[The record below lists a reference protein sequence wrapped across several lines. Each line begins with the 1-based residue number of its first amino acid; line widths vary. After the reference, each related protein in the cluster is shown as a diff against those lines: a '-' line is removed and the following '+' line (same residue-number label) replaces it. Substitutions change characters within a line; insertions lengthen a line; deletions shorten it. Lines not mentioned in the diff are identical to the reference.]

1 MTGSDVPLAD
11 SPSDSGSA
19 SPAETPS
26 VSSPA
31 PSGPSFRLAYVPGV
45 TPSKWVRIWNERL
58 PDVPLTLLA
67 ATPVE
72 SFGLLREGAAD
83 AGLVR
88 LPVDGDDL
96 SAIPLYEETTVVVV
110 PKDHLF
116 AQVEQISASDLADE
130 LVLHP
135 LDDTLGWE
143 RPPGRP
149 AMERPETTA
158 DAIEL
163 VAAGVGVLAVP
174 QSLARLH
181 HRKDLT
187 YRTLNDVPQSR
198 VALSWPAADEAP
210 DLVEEFIGIVRGRT
224 VNSTR
229 GRRAEELKGQKQPRK
244 DQKKPAR
251 PGGAKS
257 GGAKSGGAK
266 QGGPKGGAKSG
277 MRTGGKG
284 VAARGKSTKPRRGRG

>member
-1 MTGSDVPLAD
+1 MTGSD
-11 SPSDSGSA
+11 A
-19 SPAETPS
+19 SPADTPT
-26 VSSPA
+26 SP
-31 PSGPSFRLAYVPGV
+31 SSFRLAYVPGA
-45 TPSKWVRIWNERL
+45 TPAKWVRIWNERL
-58 PDVPLTLLA
+58 PDVPLTLHA
-67 ATPVE
+67 VTPAE
-72 SFGLLREGAAD
+72 AFGALREGAVD

-88 LPVDGDDL
+88 LPVDRDDL
-96 SAIPLYEETTVVVV
+96 SAIPLYTETTVVVI

-116 AQVEQISASDLADE
+116 AAVEEVSAEDLAEE

-143 RPPGRP
+143 QPPGRP

-158 DAIEL
+158 DAMEL

-187 YRTLNDVPQSR
+187 YRTLVGVPQSR

-229 GRRAEELKGQKQPRK
+229 GRRAEEKKGQKQPRE
-244 DQKKPAR
+244 QRPAKPAR
-251 PGGAKS
+251 S
-257 GGAKSGGAK
+257 GKPAAGSRTAGRPS
-266 QGGPKGGAKSG
+266 PSRKGGAGSG
-277 MRTGGKG
+277 RSG
-284 VAARGKSTKPRRGRG
+284 KPRRGRG

>member
-1 MTGSDVPLAD
+1 MT
-11 SPSDSGSA
+11 
-19 SPAETPS
+19 PA
-26 VSSPA
+26 
-31 PSGPSFRLAYVPGV
+31 
-45 TPSKWVRIWNERL
+45 KWVRIWNERL

-67 ATPVE
+67 VDPAE
-72 SFGLLREGAAD
+72 AFGALREGSAD

-88 LPVDGDDL
+88 LPVDRDDI
-96 SAIPLYEETTVVVV
+96 SAIPLYTETTVVVV

-116 AQVEQISASDLADE
+116 AEVEEIWASDLADE

-143 RPPGRP
+143 QPPGRP
-149 AMERPETTA
+149 ANERPATTA

-163 VAAGVGVLAVP
+163 VAAGVGVLALP

-229 GRRAEELKGQKQPRK
+229 GRRAEAQKGQKQPRK
-244 DQKKPAR
+244 EQKPGRSAKPGAGSRAGGR
-251 PGGAKS
+251 PAAAGKGGAKGAAKS
-257 GGAKSGGAK
+257 GGKGGARSGGKSGGKSGGA
-266 QGGPKGGAKSG
+266 GGSGRGKGG
-277 MRTGGKG
+277 
-284 VAARGKSTKPRRGRG
+284 KPRGR

>member
-1 MTGSDVPLAD
+1 M
-11 SPSDSGSA
+11 SPSDL
-19 SPAETPS
+19 
-26 VSSPA
+26 
-31 PSGPSFRLAYVPGV
+31 PSGTPAFRLAYVPGV
-45 TPSKWVRIWNERL
+45 TPSKWVGVWKERL

-67 ATPVE
+67 VTPAE
-72 SFGLLREGAAD
+72 AFGALREGTAD

-88 LPVDGDDL
+88 LPVDRDDL
-96 SAIPLYEETTVVVV
+96 SAIPLYTETTVVVV

-116 AQVEQISASDLADE
+116 AAAEEVSAEDLAEE

-143 RPPGRP
+143 RPPGR
-149 AMERPETTA
+149 AADERPETTA

-187 YRTLNDVPQSR
+187 YRTLTDVPQSR
-198 VALSWPAADEAP
+198 VALSWQAADEAP

-229 GRRAEELKGQKQPRK
+229 GRRAEAQKGQKQPK
-244 DQKKPAR
+244 KEQKPSRSAKPGGGSRTSGKPAAR
-251 PGGAKS
+251 
-257 GGAKSGGAK
+257 
-266 QGGPKGGAKSG
+266 KGGGGSG
-277 MRTGGKG
+277 RGRTGGK
-284 VAARGKSTKPRRGRG
+284 PRKRS